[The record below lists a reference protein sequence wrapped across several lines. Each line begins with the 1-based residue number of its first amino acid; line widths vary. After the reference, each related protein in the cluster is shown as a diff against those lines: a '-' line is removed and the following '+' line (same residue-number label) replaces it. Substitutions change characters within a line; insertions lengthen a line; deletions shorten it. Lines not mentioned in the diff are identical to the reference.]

1 MLDTYTPKP
10 VTDDNCFYKMPG
22 ATYCPVEVD
31 VSYIKK
37 SYDKTRFRLIYNLT

>member
-1 MLDTYTPKP
+1 
-10 VTDDNCFYKMPG
+10 
-22 ATYCPVEVD
+22 VEVD